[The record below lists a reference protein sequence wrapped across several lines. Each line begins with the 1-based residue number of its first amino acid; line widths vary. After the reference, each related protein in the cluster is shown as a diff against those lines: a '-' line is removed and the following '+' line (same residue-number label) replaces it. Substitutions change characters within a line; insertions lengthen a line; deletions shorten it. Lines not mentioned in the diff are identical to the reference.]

1 MKLGL
6 PLSQFCVGES
16 PERNVARAAR
26 KNADPCLAWRANPN
40 RAVIVAVRVRLVP
53 PPRPFG
59 AGAPKFPRRVGG
71 GRGRAGGP
79 AQVGWGGGLEREQ
92 KAYARDV

>member
-40 RAVIVAVRVRLVP
+40 RAVIVAVRVRLVAE
-53 PPRPFG
+53 PRQFG
-59 AGAPKFPRRVGG
+59 VGAAIFADRLWRELGG
-71 GRGRAGGP
+71 A
-79 AQVGWGGGLEREQ
+79 ADAHELKEVWKMEI
-92 KAYARDV
+92 